1 MSIDLLQH
9 KYKIILIFIIIS
21 QSKTSS
27 TNIENQQKISEGSSI
42 KYNALSIVH
51 WLKSAQVYASIRFL
65 YNYRNLFTI
74 QIENRHLCLTT
85 TYVYQ

>member
-27 TNIENQQKISEGSSI
+27 TNVENQQKISKGSSI
-42 KYNALSIVH
+42 KYNTSIGWNQH
-51 WLKSAQVYASIRFL
+51 KYMRQYDFYKITEIYSQF
-65 YNYRNLFTI
+65 
-74 QIENRHLCLTT
+74 
-85 TYVYQ
+85 

>member
-27 TNIENQQKISEGSSI
+27 TNVENQQKISEGSSI
-42 KYNALSIVH
+42 KYNALS
-51 WLKSAQVYASIRFL
+51 SIGWNQQKYMRQYDF
-65 YNYRNLFTI
+65 YKITAIYSQFK
-74 QIENRHLCLTT
+74 
-85 TYVYQ
+85 

>member
-27 TNIENQQKISEGSSI
+27 TNVENQQKISEGSSI
-42 KYNALSIVH
+42 KHNALS
-51 WLKSAQVYASIRFL
+51 SIG
-65 YNYRNLFTI
+65 
-74 QIENRHLCLTT
+74 
-85 TYVYQ
+85 